1 MAIIIPLAF
10 LKKLDSMKYTSFL
23 ALIAVVYL
31 VIIMIVTAIKPFEGA
46 TVPQAWEWGKVTL
59 SGFEK
64 LPIYIFAF
72 TCHQNVL
79 FTISTFVKIRYLR
92 NRNRFL
98 RCSMRCGTI
107 RPKR

>member
-1 MAIIIPLAF
+1 MAIIVPLAF

-31 VIIMIVTAIKPFEGA
+31 VIIMIVTAIHPFAGA
-46 TVPQAWEWGKVTL
+46 TAREPFVWGKVTL

-72 TCHQNVL
+72 TCHQNVML
-79 FTISTFVKIRYLR
+79 FPLVTS
-92 NRNRFL
+92 
-98 RCSMRCGTI
+98 SMQLMKACLDLCCLQ
-107 RPKR
+107 

>member
-1 MAIIIPLAF
+1 MAIIVPLAF

-31 VIIMIVTAIKPFEGA
+31 VIIMIVTAIHPFAGA
-46 TVPQAWEWGKVTL
+46 TAREPFVWGKVTL

-72 TCHQNVL
+72 TCHQNVTSFCFFRVVHAAHERVSDL
-79 FTISTFVKIRYLR
+79 CCLQ
-92 NRNRFL
+92 
-98 RCSMRCGTI
+98 
-107 RPKR
+107 

>member
-1 MAIIIPLAF
+1 MAIIVPLAF

-31 VIIMIVTAIKPFEGA
+31 VIIMIVTAISPFTGA
-46 TVPQAWEWGKVTL
+46 TEREPFVWGKVTL

-72 TCHQNVL
+72 TCHQNVP
-79 FTISTFVKIRYLR
+79 FFVDRQASLYAHRQGLDLCR
-92 NRNRFL
+92 L
-98 RCSMRCGTI
+98 
-107 RPKR
+107 